1 MRAACSRAASGATV
15 FLSKDAQVCAPSQ
28 RPSIRDTVNAPC
40 NNLAM
45 KIAILNDYLKRSQI
59 SADWTKIA
67 ETCDITVFDRA
78 IAPDDAALTLKP
90 YDIICTLRERMPITR
105 ELLAQLPNLKMIAI
119 TGLYNRTL
127 DVAAAT
133 EQGIIVS
140 FTELRGTYRKAT
152 CELTWG
158 LILSV
163 ARQIPLEAGKMRR
176 GGWQNSVGFTL
187 AGRTLGLLGLGRQG
201 RHMVPVA
208 KAFGMDVIA
217 WSPNLTAQAAER
229 YGVKRV
235 EKDALFSAADVLTV
249 HLVLGERSRGMVGE
263 RELALM
269 KPKAILVNAARGP
282 IVDEAALIHALREG
296 RIAGAGLDV
305 FAVEP
310 LPDDSPL
317 RTLPNV
323 VLTPHQ
329 GHNVQEF
336 FEVAYADVVQN
347 IAAFLSGNP
356 IRILTAARNVSALQD

>member
-1 MRAACSRAASGATV
+1 
-15 FLSKDAQVCAPSQ
+15 
-28 RPSIRDTVNAPC
+28 
-40 NNLAM
+40 M
-45 KIAILNDYLKRSQI
+45 KIALLNDYLRRSQT
-59 SADWTKIA
+59 SADWSKLA
-67 ETCDITVFDRA
+67 ASCDITVFDRA
-78 IAPDDAALTLKP
+78 IPQEEAARTLAPF
-90 YDIICTLRERMPITR
+90 DIICTLRERMPISR
-105 ELLAQLPNLKMIAI
+105 ELIAQLPNLKMIAI

-133 EQGIIVS
+133 ERGIVVS
-140 FTELRGTYRKAT
+140 FTELRGAYRKAT

-163 ARQIPLEAGKMRR
+163 ARHIPFEANKMRQ
-176 GGWQNSVGFTL
+176 GGWQNTAGFTL

-201 RHMVPVA
+201 RYMVPVA

-217 WSPNLTAQAAER
+217 WSQNLTAENAAQ

-235 EKDALFSAADVLTV
+235 EKDELFRSSDVLTV
-249 HLVLGERSRGMVGE
+249 HLVLGERSRGMVSA

-269 KPKAILVNAARGP
+269 KPTAILVNAARGP
-282 IVDEAALIHALREG
+282 IIDEIALIAALREC

-305 FAVEP
+305 FAQEP

-329 GHNVQEF
+329 GHNVHEF
-336 FEVAYADVVQN
+336 FQVAYSDVVEN
-347 IAAFLSGNP
+347 ITAFLQGKP
-356 IRILTAARNVSALQD
+356 MRILTADQNSSALHG